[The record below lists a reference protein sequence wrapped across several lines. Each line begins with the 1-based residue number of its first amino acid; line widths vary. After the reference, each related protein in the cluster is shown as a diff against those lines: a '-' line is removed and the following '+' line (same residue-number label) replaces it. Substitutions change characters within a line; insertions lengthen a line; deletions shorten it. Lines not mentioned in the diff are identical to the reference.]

1 MLLCFAHFP
10 NLFWAEVFFFA
21 IVFFILIK
29 RLAFPG
35 EDHYRLGPH

>member
-10 NLFWAEVFFFA
+10 NLFWAEVFFA

-35 EDHYRLGPH
+35 EDHYRLGP